1 MTTVTLY
8 TKPDCHLCDVAHEV
22 LEEVRADFP
31 FNIEHV
37 DISQDRALRK
47 RYGVRIPVVAVD
59 GVELFEHRVDDRAL
73 RSILAEG
80 RIADTA

>member
-8 TKPDCHLCDVAHEV
+8 TKPDCHLCDTAHEV
-22 LEEVRADFP
+22 LEEVREDFD
-31 FNIEHV
+31 FDIEKV
-37 DISQDRALRK
+37 DISRDRDLHK

-59 GVELFEHRVDDRAL
+59 GVELFDHRVDDRAL

-80 RIADTA
+80 TVR

>member
-22 LEEVRADFP
+22 LQEVREDFA
-31 FNIEHV
+31 FDIERV

-59 GVELFEHRVDDRAL
+59 GVEHFEHRVDDRAL
-73 RSILAEG
+73 RVILAEG
-80 RIADTA
+80 TQS

>member
-22 LEEVRADFP
+22 LEGVRADFA
-31 FNIEHV
+31 FDIERV
-37 DISQDRALRK
+37 DISSDRALRK

-59 GVELFEHRVDDRAL
+59 GVELFEHRVDGQAL
-73 RSILAEG
+73 RLFLTEG
-80 RIADTA
+80 ALS